1 MSPTI
6 NASIPAKTIACP
18 ESEATSNGVIAAK
31 ISGET
36 EESGPSTSTR
46 DGPKMAYPTRH
57 AIVVYSPVT
66 AGRPASSA

>member
-6 NASIPAKTIACP
+6 NASIPARTIACP
-18 ESEATSNGVIAAK
+18 ESEATSNGVIAAR

-36 EESGPSTSTR
+36 EESGPSTSTATVR
-46 DGPKMAYPTRH
+46 RSRIPTRH